1 MQKNLENPI
10 FFLTFVFRNN
20 NPKEKDMKTFILSG
34 RTANW
39 AQFNLVALS
48 KNGNTEEVTEIP
60 ENLQLKVTLADKFDV
75 LCPNIDEVSEA
86 TSKYAFRHGKRR
98 HFILMH
104 AGRVVGWAAFHRV
117 LRKFTVNVDYVS
129 TEVVTVMAKSEQE
142 ANRKAFK
149 QVAEELGE
157 DCIIGAYNA
166 TPTKE

>member
-1 MQKNLENPI
+1 
-10 FFLTFVFRNN
+10 
-20 NPKEKDMKTFILSG
+20 MKTFILSG

-117 LRKFTVNVDYVS
+117 PRKFTVSVDYVV
-129 TEVVTVMAKSEQE
+129 TETVTVTAKSAKE
-142 ANRKAFK
+142 AAKLAFQ
-149 QVAEELGE
+149 QVAEEVGE
-157 DCIIGAYNA
+157 ENTMIAYNA
-166 TPTKE
+166 TLAKE

>member
-1 MQKNLENPI
+1 
-10 FFLTFVFRNN
+10 
-20 NPKEKDMKTFILSG
+20 MKTFILSG

-117 LRKFTVNVDYVS
+117 PRKFTVSVDYVV
-129 TEVVTVMAKSEQE
+129 TETVTVTAKSAKE
-142 ANRKAFK
+142 AAKLAFQ
-149 QVAEELGE
+149 QVAEEVGE
-157 DCIIGAYNA
+157 ENTMVAYNA
-166 TPTKE
+166 TLAKE